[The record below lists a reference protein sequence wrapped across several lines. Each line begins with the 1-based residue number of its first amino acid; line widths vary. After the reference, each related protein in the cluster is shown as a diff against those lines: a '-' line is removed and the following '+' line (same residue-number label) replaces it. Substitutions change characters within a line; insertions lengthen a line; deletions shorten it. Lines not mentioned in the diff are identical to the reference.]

1 MHVIRADEQLADD
14 ADRLG
19 AMAAGLETPMDAR
32 ARRAT
37 GNGHAPYGA
46 PEAAGAGEA

>member
-1 MHVIRADEQLADD
+1 MHVIRADEELADD

-19 AMAAGLETPMDAR
+19 AMAAGLEAPMDAR